1 MFREQNEVI
10 RAGETR
16 DELRLLF
23 WDKKRREAWKSTVYG
38 VHMTSLHGL
47 PSSSSRFIHIL
58 TISSNHLA
66 DFKRNDTYFTE
77 LPVHSY

>member
-10 RAGETR
+10 RAGEKR

-23 WDKKRREAWKSTVYG
+23 WDKKRREAWKTRAYG
-38 VHMTSLHGL
+38 VHMTSLHGFL
-47 PSSSSRFIHIL
+47 SSSSRFIHIL

-66 DFKRNDTYFTE
+66 GFKRNDTYFTE

>member
-1 MFREQNEVI
+1 MFREQNVAI
-10 RAGETR
+10 RAGKKR

-23 WDKKRREAWKSTVYG
+23 WEKKRREAWKTTVYV
-38 VHMTSLHGL
+38 VHKTSLNGL
-47 PSSSSRFIHIL
+47 PSSSSRFIHVL

-66 DFKRNDTYFTE
+66 DFKRNDTYFIE